1 MVFNLI
7 FYYFGWHYTKA
18 YRDIFSLWGNFLNFF
33 YNFFSIRILLSTLFS
48 PFKRMGEERKRAFD
62 FEDMFS
68 VAIVNTIMRVVGF
81 IVKSTIIITGA
92 VAIIAVLILGLVSLI
107 AWTLAPVLLIGI
119 FALGVKLII

>member
-1 MVFNLI
+1 
-7 FYYFGWHYTKA
+7 
-18 YRDIFSLWGNFLNFF
+18 
-33 YNFFSIRILLSTLFS
+33 
-48 PFKRMGEERKRAFD
+48 MGEERKRAFD